1 MTCGRWSVAG
11 VRLSVVCCLLSAICC
26 LPSANCRPPK
36 GQSAVR
42 TSQSAVPESP
52 RVPKQ
57 KLVVGR
63 DTVLVEVA
71 SSEEQRNVG
80 LMFRTVMP
88 EDEGMLFV
96 FDRDDVYAFWMRNT
110 ELPLSIAFIERSG
123 RIADI
128 QDMAP
133 HDETSRHAPQVPVRY
148 ALEMNQG
155 WFERHGV
162 ETDDSIQ
169 VGTLTKK

>member
-1 MTCGRWSVAG
+1 M
-11 VRLSVVCCLLSAICC
+11 
-26 LPSANCRPPK
+26 
-36 GQSAVR
+36 
-42 TSQSAVPESP
+42 
-52 RVPKQ
+52 PKQ

-71 SSEEQRNVG
+71 TSEEQRNVG

-88 EDEGMLFV
+88 ENEGMLFV
-96 FDRDDVYAFWMRNT
+96 FDRDDNYAFWMRNT

-133 HDETSRHAPQVPVRY
+133 HDETSRHASPAPVRY

-162 ETDDSIQ
+162 KAGDSIQ
-169 VGTLTKK
+169 VETIVE

>member
-1 MTCGRWSVAG
+1 M
-11 VRLSVVCCLLSAICC
+11 
-26 LPSANCRPPK
+26 
-36 GQSAVR
+36 
-42 TSQSAVPESP
+42 
-52 RVPKQ
+52 PKQ
-57 KLVVGR
+57 KLVLGR

-88 EDEGMLFV
+88 ENEGMLFV
-96 FDRDDVYAFWMRNT
+96 FDRDDSYAFWMRNT

-128 QDMAP
+128 QDMIP
-133 HDETSRHAPQVPVRY
+133 HDETNRHAPPVPVRY

-155 WFERHGV
+155 WFERHRVGLG
-162 ETDDSIQ
+162 DSVH
-169 VGTLTKK
+169 VGTLDKK

>member
-1 MTCGRWSVAG
+1 
-11 VRLSVVCCLLSAICC
+11 
-26 LPSANCRPPK
+26 
-36 GQSAVR
+36 
-42 TSQSAVPESP
+42 
-52 RVPKQ
+52 VPKH

-71 SSEEQRNVG
+71 SGEEQRNVG

-88 EDEGMLFV
+88 ENEGMLFV
-96 FDRDDVYAFWMRNT
+96 FERDGIYPFWMRNT
-110 ELPLSIAFIERSG
+110 ELPLSIAFIESSG

-155 WFERHGV
+155 WFLRHGV
-162 ETDDSIQ
+162 KPGDSVPVAMALQ
-169 VGTLTKK
+169 